1 MNLQAVTEMHEYE
14 LPGTERKLH
23 VCRAQKKNERSAELK
38 RRYEQQKVER
48 MQRYQGVNL
57 YVKNLDDTVNDDI
70 LKQNFEAY
78 GKITSAKVMCDDNGR
93 SKGFG
98 FVCFEKPDEATKV
111 TFIKSF
117 FSEYL
122 LCVSH
127 T

>member
-1 MNLQAVTEMHEYE
+1 MHEYE
-14 LPGTERKLH
+14 LPGTERKLY

-57 YVKNLDDTVNDDI
+57 YVKNLDDTVNDEI

-111 TFIKSF
+111 VFIK
-117 FSEYL
+117 L
-122 LCVSH
+122 
-127 T
+127 

>member
-1 MNLQAVTEMHEYE
+1 MHDYE

-23 VCRAQKKNERSAELK
+23 VCRAQKKNERTAELK

-57 YVKNLDDTVNDDI
+57 YVKNLDDSVDDEV

-111 TFIKSF
+111 NI
-117 FSEYL
+117 FSANR
-122 LCVSH
+122 SRK
-127 T
+127 